1 MSGNQQWGP
10 PPPPQ
15 GYYAPPPQQP
25 QYYGPPPGAPQYGW
39 GPMPPQQK
47 PPRKRGLAFLVF
59 GLLAV
64 IAAGG
69 VLIAV
74 KIVQNGNEDV
84 ATNTPAGPT
93 RWTPPQ
99 RTTPSMPVATTTRPT
114 TAPTATKTTPR
125 PLSQTDP
132 LKYVATHRLYKSG
145 PMRSVNCKESKGGM
159 RTLSQTATY
168 YKTLMNC
175 LNRAWPRQVS
185 ASGARFEAP
194 RLIVFNTQVQSP
206 CGNSDRGL
214 SFYCSSSHGVYMRA
228 SNEVANW
235 KTNPGFTRALAT
247 HTVAH
252 EYAHAMQES
261 TGLMSAYE
269 RVRYNQPTSARRL
282 EMNRR
287 MELQASCLA
296 NVFLGANR
304 NSYPLKGE
312 SYRNW
317 LYIVNN
323 SGDVD
328 PRFPADHGTPG
339 SHGYWSRG
347 GFAAHNPSKCNTFS
361 AGPAKVR

>member
-74 KIVQNGNEDV
+74 KIVQAGNEEA
-84 ATNTPAGPT
+84 ATNTPAPS

-99 RTTPSMPVATTTRPT
+99 RTLPVRTPSMPVATTAR
-114 TAPTATKTTPR
+114 PTATKTTPR

-261 TGLMSAYE
+261 TGIMSAYE